1 MREVVEEF
9 EEVINESLGEFEHAA
24 WTALWAD
31 KRVWELYIGFLYGHP
46 IWTRS
51 EEHSV
56 EDDFRNLALIWFEG
70 TWDGQD
76 YDAAD
81 AAMDAMCEL
90 VTQDPSALSRP
101 LNILSG
107 SCSFAE
113 DDAPRK
119 FLMDFMVY
127 GRSSCVFGKWY
138 NAFEKK
144 DGCGNMDGDLATR
157 FENKAGA
164 KIKRSSY
171 EEVDIMERC
180 RYHFHMVVD
189 QPCYLD
195 K

>member
-1 MREVVEEF
+1 MKEVVEQF

-24 WTALWAD
+24 WTGLWAD

-51 EEHSV
+51 EQRSV
-56 EDDFRNLALIWFEG
+56 EDDFRSLALIWFEG

-76 YDAAD
+76 HDAAD
-81 AAMDAMCEL
+81 AAMDAMREL

-101 LNILSG
+101 INILSE
-107 SCSFAE
+107 SNASLE
-113 DDAPRK
+113 NDAPWE

-127 GRSSCVFGKWY
+127 GQSSSVFGKWY
-138 NAFEKK
+138 SAFEKK
-144 DGCGNMDGDLATR
+144 DGSGNMDSDLATR

-164 KIKRSSY
+164 KCKLSSY

-180 RYHFHMVVD
+180 RYHYHMVVGE
-189 QPCYLD
+189 PCYLD